1 MCGLTFVLNS
11 SNYAMNS
18 DDWFE
23 HALIASQVRGTDST
37 GMFLLHDDYNHDL
50 KKAGVNASYFTGGS
64 PAKELIAKIPKSKF
78 ALGHVRAA
86 TVGSISAMNAH
97 PFKIERSD
105 GSFLVGA
112 HNGTL
117 RNWRSKEDSEKF
129 SVDSE
134 WLFHMIAKKGEDAF
148 RYFDGAFAVIWYDS
162 RHKDSVFMARNNE
175 RPLHYMI
182 TDSGKTL
189 IGCSELGMLGWL
201 SDKHDLK
208 CHKDHDTPY
217 YLSAGKL
224 YEFSLSNIGSWTS
237 KEFKAYDYTT
247 SGSGT
252 RTQHSVLYPHMGM
265 YDDDTEAYDD
275 YTAFWGGYRT
285 GSLLDEQE
293 GILKDVKDALREARY
308 TLYRDKNDPVKDEP
322 PTLETDI
329 IDMEALDKALSKA
342 IHTSCSVKND
352 KLPWTNP
359 TETVLDR
366 GEFMLTS
373 VNSATA
379 TSFEVENAKG
389 IGAYGMVVSFAGA
402 WYDDECSDCW
412 GTFRLMENGM
422 EETYEG
428 VIRNIPRSVAED
440 VYINRHMKDTEL
452 CAVVGVDNNVTFFVI
467 APLKKDEKNY
477 VLAMT
482 AERELTAGAAH

>member
-23 HALIASQVRGTDST
+23 QAMIASQVRGTDSS
-37 GMFLLHDDYNHDL
+37 GMFLLRSDDTHDL
-50 KKAGVNASYFTGGS
+50 KKAGVNASYFVGGA
-64 PAKELIAKIPKSKF
+64 PAKELIVKIPSSKF

-117 RNWRSKEDSEKF
+117 RNWRSKEDAEKF
-129 SVDSE
+129 NVDSE

-175 RPLHYMI
+175 RPLHYMV
-182 TDSGKTL
+182 TDSGKTIL
-189 IGCSELGMLGWL
+189 GCSELGMLGWL
-201 SDKHDLK
+201 ADKNDLK

-224 YEFSLSNIGSWTS
+224 YEFSLTNIGEWKA

-247 SGSGT
+247 SSSSS
-252 RTQHSVLYPHMGM
+252 RTPHSVLYPHMGM
-265 YDDDTEAYDD
+265 YDDYDD
-275 YTAFWGGYRT
+275 YTSFWGGYST

-293 GILKDVKDALREARY
+293 GILRDVKAALREARY
-308 TLYRDKNDPVKDEP
+308 TLYRDKNDN
-322 PTLETDI
+322 TDALKTDM
-329 IDMEALDKALSKA
+329 IDMEALDKALANA
-342 IHTSCSVKND
+342 IADSCSVKSD
-352 KLPWTNP
+352 KLPWTNSK
-359 TETVLDR
+359 ETVIDR

-373 VNSATA
+373 VNSASA
-379 TSFEVENAKG
+379 TSFEVENAKTL
-389 IGAYGMVVSFAGA
+389 GAYGMVVGFSGA
-402 WYDDECSDCW
+402 WYDEECSDCW
-412 GTFRLMENGM
+412 GSFRIMENGF
-422 EETYEG
+422 EEVYEG

-440 VYINRHMKDTEL
+440 VYINRHMHETEL
-452 CAVVGVDNNVTFFVI
+452 CAVVGVDHSVSFFVVT
-467 APLKKDEKNY
+467 PLKTDEKNY
-477 VLAMT
+477 VMAMT
-482 AERELTAGAAH
+482 VEQELNAVSMN